1 MLKLNRTIFLACT
14 VLVDLLAHLDQSIES
29 YLVSFVASILLY
41 LWHELWIWNLLW
53 ILLYYSMS
61 LEKLYLL
68 ESLSELPH
76 TILLK
81 YRECTSKFY
90 LTLTEL
96 IIGKKGS
103 FDSSE
108 TSKLFIYENLNL
120 QKKWVWF
127 FFCSFYH
134 LVHQW
139 EISCSN
145 SLHQLQNQPL
155 ISPQN
160 QP

>member
-1 MLKLNRTIFLACT
+1 
-14 VLVDLLAHLDQSIES
+14 
-29 YLVSFVASILLY
+29 
-41 LWHELWIWNLLW
+41 
-53 ILLYYSMS
+53 MS

-81 YRECTSKFY
+81 YRECTSKFC

-108 TSKLFIYENLNL
+108 TSKFFIYENLNL
-120 QKKWVWF
+120 QKK
-127 FFCSFYH
+127 
-134 LVHQW
+134 
-139 EISCSN
+139 
-145 SLHQLQNQPL
+145 
-155 ISPQN
+155 
-160 QP
+160 